1 MSDVCRG
8 PCLYSLLE
16 HWDLDL
22 WLETGE
28 VGLVV
33 LCFWP
38 GTWRLLLNLVV
49 HRRFADYVL
58 SLPVGPMRRGRLVL
72 LPVPRW
78 VGLG

>member
-16 HWDLDL
+16 HWGLGL

-38 GTWRLLLNLVV
+38 GIWRLLLNLVV

-58 SLPVGPMRRGRLVL
+58 LFPVGSMHRGRLVL
-72 LPVPRW
+72 LPVPRR
-78 VGLG
+78 VGRG